1 MEVPAMDE
9 FFAFC
14 LVYALG
20 SIGFAAF
27 KFLKIPNPALLGSMF
42 ATGALNIAG
51 YYPRLST
58 RLISFIANA
67 MIGTMIARQIDGT
80 VLRHMRALFRSVLI
94 QTAGMLALSFACGG
108 AMYAICGT
116 ASGGKISLSTA
127 LISGA
132 AGGITEMSVFGMSV
146 NADVAV
152 IALIQLFRVVTAL
165 ALIPYLSIIG
175 EKIGGRKKNKKASAD
190 SVLPKFSRWNYAL
203 LALCSLAGAA
213 IGFWLKIP
221 TGTMIGAMIASG
233 AFAISINKR
242 YGFDAKL
249 RNIAQI
255 GLGLAMGQR
264 VSPDFTALL
273 GSLLLPALIVTALML
288 AGSTLLAILLYKTTD
303 FDMTTCL
310 LCSAPAGLSQIGAF
324 AEEIGADPFTA
335 SVFHTARIVG
345 IVTIYPWIVL
355 PLIS

>member
-1 MEVPAMDE
+1 MEVPAVDE

-20 SIGFAAF
+20 SVGFVVF
-27 KFLKIPNPALLGSMF
+27 KFLRIPNPALLGSMF

-67 MIGTMIARQIDGT
+67 MIGVMIARQIDGT
-80 VLRHMRALFRSVLI
+80 VLRHMRTLFRSVLI
-94 QTAGMLALSFACGG
+94 QTIGMLALSLACGG

-116 ASGGKISLSTA
+116 AAGGKISLSTA

-132 AGGITEMSVFGMSV
+132 AGGITEMTVFGMSV

-165 ALIPYLSIIG
+165 TLIPYLSIIG
-175 EKIGGRKKNKKASAD
+175 EKMGGRKKNKTSSDRA
-190 SVLPKFSRWNYAL
+190 LPKFSRGDYAL
-203 LALCSLAGAA
+203 LALCSMTGAV
-213 IGFWLKIP
+213 IGFWLKVP
-221 TGTMIGAMIASG
+221 TGTMLGAMIASG
-233 AFAISINKR
+233 AVAISINKR
-242 YGFDAKL
+242 YGFDVKL
-249 RNIAQI
+249 RYIAQI

-264 VSPDFTALL
+264 ISPDFTALL
-273 GSLLLPALIVTALML
+273 GSLLIPALIITALML
-288 AGSTLLAILLYKTTD
+288 VGSTLLAILLYKTTD
-303 FDMTTCL
+303 FDLTTCL